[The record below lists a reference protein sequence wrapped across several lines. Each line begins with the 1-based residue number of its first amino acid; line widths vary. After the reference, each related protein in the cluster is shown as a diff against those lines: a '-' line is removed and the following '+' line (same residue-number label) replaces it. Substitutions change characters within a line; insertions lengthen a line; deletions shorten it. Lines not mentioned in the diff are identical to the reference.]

1 MSNPFATHD
10 IMIPEEYREHFD
22 RYVQKKDGK
31 AAQPIH
37 QPFARN
43 IDMWFFALCLAV
55 KKKLKPV
62 DHTGKKYKAA
72 EGVVLSSD
80 SWHPTAIVL
89 LALAETKDIKVVED
103 PGKMLGIASRYALAG
118 MPELLTLL
126 GDLQGETPLDT
137 LCEEIEGL
145 LANADMAA
153 VHDNDF
159 RS

>member
-1 MSNPFATHD
+1 MNNPFAALD
-10 IMIPEEYREHFD
+10 IMIPEEYREYFD
-22 RYVQKKDGK
+22 TYVQKKDGK

-55 KKKLKPV
+55 KKKLKPA

-72 EGVVLSSD
+72 EGVVLNSD
-80 SWHPTAIVL
+80 PWRATAIVL
-89 LALAETKDIKVVED
+89 LALAEANDIKVVED

-126 GDLQGETPLDT
+126 ADLGGETPLDT
-137 LCEEIEGL
+137 LCEEVEEL
-145 LANADMAA
+145 L
-153 VHDNDF
+153 H
-159 RS
+159 